1 MSFAIGLSGMKT
13 STKELDVISQNV
25 ANTGTAGFKSARA
38 ELAALYSGGQPGGV
52 EMQSVSQD
60 FTTDGTKE
68 FTGRSLDMAISGSG
82 FFIVKDQAGQD
93 RYTRAGMF
101 SKDADNF
108 IVNPSGMKLQG
119 YGVNPDGSLKT
130 GVLEDLQLGSSTIA
144 AKAST
149 ELEFRAN
156 FKADAPVIPAAP
168 PFDPTDSATYNFS
181 YSSDVFDSLGNQHTV
196 TQYMVKDAPNDWTV
210 HYYVDG
216 AANSTQNVTF
226 NPDGTLNTPAAPVNI
241 AFAPAGADP
250 MNVGL
255 DYTGTTQYAGE
266 FSVSRNETD
275 GYTSGDFAGL
285 EVSDDGEI
293 SAVYTNGRT
302 QLQGQVILANFTN
315 TNGLEQANSTTWTQ
329 TFASGNPAIGAAG
342 TGTLGS
348 LTSGAFEGSNV
359 DMTSELVKLMTVQ
372 RNFQANS
379 KSVSTADQLTQI
391 LFQSM

>member
-13 STKELDVISQNV
+13 STKELEVISQNI

-38 ELAALYSGGQPGGV
+38 ELAALYSGGQAGGV
-52 EMQSVSQD
+52 EMQAVSQD
-60 FTTDGTKE
+60 FDTDGSKE
-68 FTGRSLDMAISGSG
+68 FTGRSLDMAITGSG
-82 FFIVKDQAGQD
+82 FFIVKDQTGQE
-93 RYTRAGMF
+93 RYTRAGQF
-101 SKDADNF
+101 SQDANNF
-108 IVNPSGMKLQG
+108 IVSPSGMKLQG

-130 GVLEDLQLGSSTIA
+130 GVLEDLQLGATKIP

-156 FKADAPVIPAAP
+156 LKADAPTIPAAP
-168 PFDPTDSATYNFS
+168 PFDPNDSATYNFS
-181 YSSDVFDSLGNQHTV
+181 YSSDVYDSLGNEHTI
-196 TQYMVKDAPNDWTV
+196 TQYFVKDAANDWTA

-216 AANSTQNVTF
+216 AANSNQNVTF

-241 AFAPAGADP
+241 AFNPVGADP

-255 DYTGTTQYAGE
+255 DYTGTTQYSGD

-275 GYTSGDFAGL
+275 GYTAGDFASL
-285 EVSDDGEI
+285 EVSDGGEV

-302 QLQGQVILANFTN
+302 QLQGQVILADFTN
-315 TNGLEQANSTTWTQ
+315 TNGLEQGDSTTWTR
-329 TFASGNPAIGAAG
+329 TFASGNPTIGAAG
-342 TGTLGS
+342 TGTMGT

-359 DMTSELVKLMTVQ
+359 DMTSELVKLMSVQ

-379 KSVSTADQLTQI
+379 KSVNTADQLTQI
-391 LFQSM
+391 LFQNM